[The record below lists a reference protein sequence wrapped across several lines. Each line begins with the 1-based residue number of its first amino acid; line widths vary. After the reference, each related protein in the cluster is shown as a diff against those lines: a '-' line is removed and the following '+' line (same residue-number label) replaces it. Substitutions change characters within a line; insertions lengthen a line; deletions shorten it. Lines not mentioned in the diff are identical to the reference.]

1 MELRKWTLCLLALA
15 GAACGGRNAAERTDG
30 GTYTAAA
37 VFLPEIPPAR
47 LDPQQRRDFLRY
59 HYWDRF
65 DFADTLFIARVDTLH
80 MLEAFAA
87 YVGLLSDRSND
98 RVPMDSLMRRAAASR
113 PMLEYF
119 AMLAER
125 VLADPNSPLRN
136 DELRIPV
143 LETLVAS
150 PFLDEYEK
158 IAPAYDLHL
167 AGQNRIGRRANDF
180 RYTLAS
186 GASGRLYWLDAE
198 YVLLFINNPG
208 CPMCKQIREAIC
220 DSPMLTEMIERGR
233 LKVLAVYPDEDL
245 TEWEAYRSRI
255 PDTWINAYDR
265 GCAIRERELYDLKAI
280 PALYLLDR
288 DKRVL
293 VKDSTDVPQIEEAI
307 DRAG

>member
-15 GAACGGRNAAERTDG
+15 GAACGGRNAGERTAA

-47 LDPQQRRDFLRY
+47 LDAQQRRDFLRY

-87 YVGLLSDRSND
+87 YVGVLSDRPTD
-98 RVPMDSLMRRAAASR
+98 RAPMDSLMRRAAASR

-186 GASGRLYWLDAE
+186 GASGRLYGLDAE

-208 CPMCKQIREAIC
+208 CPMCKQLREEIC
-220 DSPMLTEMIERGR
+220 GSPMLAEMIERGR
-233 LKVLAVYPDEDL
+233 LGGLGGPHTL
-245 TEWEAYRSRI
+245 QEAYRSRI

-265 GCAIRERELYDLKAI
+265 GCVIRERELYDLKAI

>member
-15 GAACGGRNAAERTDG
+15 GAACGGRNAGERTAA

-47 LDPQQRRDFLRY
+47 LDAQQRRDFLRY

-87 YVGLLSDRSND
+87 YVGVLSDRPTD
-98 RVPMDSLMRRAAASR
+98 RAPMDSLMRRAAASR

-186 GASGRLYWLDAE
+186 GASGRLYGLDAE

-208 CPMCKQIREAIC
+208 CPMCKQLREEIC
-220 DSPMLTEMIERGR
+220 GSPMLAEMIERGR
-233 LKVLAVYPDEDL
+233 LRPIAAGFP
-245 TEWEAYRSRI
+245 T
-255 PDTWINAYDR
+255 R
-265 GCAIRERELYDLKAI
+265 G
-280 PALYLLDR
+280 
-288 DKRVL
+288 
-293 VKDSTDVPQIEEAI
+293 STPTTA
-307 DRAG
+307 AA